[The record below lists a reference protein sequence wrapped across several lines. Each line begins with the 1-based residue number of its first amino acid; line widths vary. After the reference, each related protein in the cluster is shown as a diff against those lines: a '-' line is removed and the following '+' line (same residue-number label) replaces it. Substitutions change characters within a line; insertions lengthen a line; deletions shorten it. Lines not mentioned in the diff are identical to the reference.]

1 MLEYYNYLKALH
13 LIFVITW
20 FAGLFYIP
28 RLFIYHIEAA
38 GKPEPER
45 SILTNQFKLMT
56 MRLWY
61 IITWPSA
68 ILATL
73 LGICLL
79 FLVPAWLQQN
89 WMLVKLGFVL
99 LLFAYHVKCHLIFKQ
114 LQQDIIKWSSNKM
127 RIWNEGSTIIL
138 FAVIFLVIVR
148 DAVNWI
154 YGVLGI
160 FFLGIILMIGIK
172 MYKRIR
178 AKNPD
183 A

>member
-1 MLEYYNYLKALH
+1 
-13 LIFVITW
+13 
-20 FAGLFYIP
+20 
-28 RLFIYHIEAA
+28 
-38 GKPEPER
+38 
-45 SILTNQFKLMT
+45 
-56 MRLWY
+56 
-61 IITWPSA
+61 
-68 ILATL
+68 
-73 LGICLL
+73 
-79 FLVPAWLQQN
+79 
-89 WMLVKLGFVL
+89 
-99 LLFAYHVKCHLIFKQ
+99 
-114 LQQDIIKWSSNKM
+114 M